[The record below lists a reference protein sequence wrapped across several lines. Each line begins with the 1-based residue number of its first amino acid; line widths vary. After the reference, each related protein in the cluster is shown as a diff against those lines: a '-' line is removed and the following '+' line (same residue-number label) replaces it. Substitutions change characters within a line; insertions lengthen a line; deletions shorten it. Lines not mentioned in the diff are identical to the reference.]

1 MIWIIFVSIILML
14 IISTTF
20 IKSHTKKLEDKI
32 FLVRENINYLN
43 SVMELVQLEHNYL
56 SNPETLL
63 RFNDMYFEDKLNY
76 TLRENI
82 IIIDD
87 LNNLNLKKLKLNE

>member
-1 MIWIIFVSIILML
+1 
-14 IISTTF
+14 
-20 IKSHTKKLEDKI
+20 
-32 FLVRENINYLN
+32 
-43 SVMELVQLEHNYL
+43 MELVQLEHNYL